1 VNSSGLAVTIVGVW
15 VLVQVFGGDAL
26 GRLRIVE

>member
-1 VNSSGLAVTIVGVW
+1 MNSSGIAVTVVGIW

-26 GRLRIVE
+26 GRLKIV